1 MQYTIE
7 PFPPGTA
14 PRLLIDGQQVPC
26 SHCAVALD
34 ALPASLGAPWPGPR
48 DPRYTITYTDP
59 AGEHHSLRARW
70 VAISYEAPC
79 LTLDVTTTWEGS

>member
-1 MQYTIE
+1 MSETLV

-14 PRLLIDGQQVPC
+14 PRLLIDGQSVPC
-26 SHCAVALD
+26 VHCAVALD
-34 ALPASLGAPWPGPR
+34 PLPLSLAAPWPGPR

-59 AGEHHSLRARW
+59 AGAPHSLRARW

-79 LTLDVTTTWEGS
+79 LTLDVTTS